1 MDDADRQPTAR
12 RRDRATPSIPHPFPL
27 HLNQVLMLR
36 VAVGE
41 FRRGTPV
48 KIVGAITADGT
59 YTVEPYVAISGST
72 ELAASGARLTVD
84 REALA
89 GSLPEFRSGRLI
101 LL

>member
-1 MDDADRQPTAR
+1 VG
-12 RRDRATPSIPHPFPL
+12 
-27 HLNQVLMLR
+27 QVFLLR

-41 FRRGTPV
+41 FPGGTPV
-48 KIVGAITADGT
+48 RIVGAITPDGT
-59 YTVEPYVAISGST
+59 YTVEPYVAINGST
-72 ELAASGARLTVD
+72 DLVASGARLTVD